1 MDKKKQLFR
10 LVKVLLLFAL
20 AFMAGRFG
28 AMMTDG
34 KQAVETAADG
44 NWGLSFQQEGQPPV
58 ANATADYLKKF
69 NAYYAEN
76 TPEKAA
82 IPSILAHTCSP

>member
-1 MDKKKQLFR
+1 MDMNKKKQLFR

-58 ANATADYLKKF
+58 ANATADYL
-69 NAYYAEN
+69 
-76 TPEKAA
+76 
-82 IPSILAHTCSP
+82 IQRILCGKHTGKSALFDI

>member
-1 MDKKKQLFR
+1 M
-10 LVKVLLLFAL
+10 LLFAL

-69 NAYYAEN
+69 
-76 TPEKAA
+76 TGTL
-82 IPSILAHTCSP
+82 PSISKYILRFK

>member
-34 KQAVETAADG
+34 KQAVETAAG
-44 NWGLSFQQEGQPPV
+44 GGRVRCGEMSRRGSPRWPMLPPI
-58 ANATADYLKKF
+58 T
-69 NAYYAEN
+69 
-76 TPEKAA
+76 
-82 IPSILAHTCSP
+82 

>member
-34 KQAVETAADG
+34 KQAGETGGGGGRGRLTGTGA
-44 NWGLSFQQEGQPPV
+44 
-58 ANATADYLKKF
+58 
-69 NAYYAEN
+69 
-76 TPEKAA
+76 
-82 IPSILAHTCSP
+82 

>member
-1 MDKKKQLFR
+1 MDMNKKKQLFR

-44 NWGLSFQQEGQPPV
+44 NWGLSFQQEGQPPRGQCHRR
-58 ANATADYLKKF
+58 LPK
-69 NAYYAEN
+69 E
-76 TPEKAA
+76 
-82 IPSILAHTCSP
+82 IQRILCGKHTGKSALFDI